1 MVSPRS
7 ISIWNPSKVFLIFYV
22 ARNLR
27 ERILLCGNFY
37 DRFHWHSFIMSYLFN
52 VWMGYS
58 FVKFFVFTNVTQ
70 MKMFAFFFPIILLL
84 IFLYIIY
91 FTFFLSFFQPWWC
104 SINNQREIGTEIF
117 RSTGKQNINPALFN
131 IDKLSVKY
139 YNDYQWT
146 GMSLRACCR
155 LILLAKKDLSTSSNC
170 SRRQRHGVIL
180 KEQLS
185 KKSCLN

>member
-7 ISIWNPSKVFLIFYV
+7 ISIWNPSKVFLIFYF

-70 MKMFAFFFPIILLL
+70 MKMFALFFPIILLL
-84 IFLYIIY
+84 IFLYII
-91 FTFFLSFFQPWWC
+91 FFIFFLSFFQPWWC

-117 RSTGKQNINPALFN
+117 RSTGEQNINLAVFKIELTVSEMLQW
-131 IDKLSVKY
+131 LSVNRDVTK
-139 YNDYQWT
+139 
-146 GMSLRACCR
+146 SLLPANFARQKR
-155 LILLAKKDLSTSSNC
+155 PFHQLKLL
-170 SRRQRHGVIL
+170 
-180 KEQLS
+180 
-185 KKSCLN
+185 

>member
-7 ISIWNPSKVFLIFYV
+7 ISIWNPSKVFLIFYF

-70 MKMFAFFFPIILLL
+70 MKMFALFFPIILLL

-91 FTFFLSFFQPWWC
+91 YFFFCPFFSPDDVQ
-104 SINNQREIGTEIF
+104 SII
-117 RSTGKQNINPALFN
+117 SGKLALRYSGAQVSK
-131 IDKLSVKY
+131 I
-139 YNDYQWT
+139 
-146 GMSLRACCR
+146 
-155 LILLAKKDLSTSSNC
+155 LILLCLTLINC
-170 SRRQRHGVIL
+170 QWNITMTIS
-180 KEQLS
+180 EQG
-185 KKSCLN
+185 CH